1 MRERQ
6 RLEADVSAFE
16 CHGTGIDRWRHGVSG
31 SGWRSKLPSDT
42 RLEGTRMTVAEV
54 RELFAYNA
62 WANRRVFAGPQPP
75 PPQPDLPDPQG
86 RHRGLPRTLC
96 PFRGAGQT
104 W

>member
-62 WANRRVFAGPQPP
+62 WAHPRLLAGLATPPAHPCPP
-75 PPQPDLPDPQG
+75 PPQWCTRRAP
-86 RHRGLPRTLC
+86 RHISPYLLVRT
-96 PFRGAGQT
+96 
-104 W
+104 